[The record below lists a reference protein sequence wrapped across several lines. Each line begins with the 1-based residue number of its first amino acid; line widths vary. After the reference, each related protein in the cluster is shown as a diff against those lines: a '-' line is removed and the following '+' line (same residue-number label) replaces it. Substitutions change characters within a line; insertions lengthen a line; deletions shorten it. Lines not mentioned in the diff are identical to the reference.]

1 MSTDPQTEADAD
13 TVANRAAQVITR
25 MGADIRALTGER
37 DRYRTA
43 WRSARERAQAYGEGI
58 LRVVKDREQYQEW
71 LRQAEERAAMPA
83 APVAAPPTGQ
93 TGLREVIAAA
103 LYRHEWP
110 GKQVWEQA
118 LAMDRE
124 AFLAQADAVLPVLPE
139 TARLHDEI
147 LTLRADQAKMRDLL
161 RSENER
167 ANSAIDRETTAEE
180 AEEEHRLAL
189 SDALG
194 LGTGAPWDAIRVR
207 AAELAGQGL
216 VEDDE
221 GDELV
226 CIDECGLCDACG
238 MEPFGTPA
246 EGWREAARFLRS
258 TARASGNRRGALHGA
273 RLIET
278 ELRRLAAEAPPALCI
293 ECGHAYAAHQEGDD
307 PVSPGSCAE
316 CPDEEWHD
324 YDGPTDGRPEL
335 RLPRH
340 TVNEAEA
347 PDAEADGA
355 LRPTPRDRHREA
367 WNALTP
373 QRQAAYLAEL
383 DNAGRRQDGTEQAG
397 GPWVAAEAPRTETP
411 AEALCICGHPTRHH
425 CEDACLRTGCGCS
438 DSLEIS
444 ALPEALEAVLTKR
457 FTELGNPFS
466 EMRRHEQGPDGWPS
480 SRPVGPHQ
488 VGEVLRELLAAAPTV
503 TLPGKEA

>member
-1 MSTDPQTEADAD
+1 MATPPATHPASYCPDAAHTLQWGVRPGSTTQGWILTRNDDGSSVVAVLDGYPHGRTPVLAGEACEWADRILGAAQEWVEQPARSGAYHRHNSVVAAPGAALNSTPDPQT
-13 TVANRAAQVITR
+13 
-25 MGADIRALTGER
+25 
-37 DRYRTA
+37 
-43 WRSARERAQAYGEGI
+43 
-58 LRVVKDREQYQEW
+58 
-71 LRQAEERAAMPA
+71 AEPDDPA
-83 APVAAPPTGQ
+83 AYALARHIADHPVSTIQAAFRYLNTPITIELEPAAVPPADRA
-93 TGLREVIAAA
+93 GLRELIAGA

-189 SDALG
+189 SEALG

-246 EGWREAARFLRS
+246 EGWREAARFLRR
-258 TARASGNRRGALHGA
+258 TARDSGNREGALHGA

-278 ELRRLAAEAPPALCI
+278 ELRRLADEAP
-293 ECGHAYAAHQEGDD
+293 Q
-307 PVSPGSCAE
+307 
-316 CPDEEWHD
+316 
-324 YDGPTDGRPEL
+324 PE
-335 RLPRH
+335 
-340 TVNEAEA
+340 TQAA
-347 PDAEADGA
+347 PDTASLAKVVRWVTSEVVVTKTEFGNGYRAAQRDIRDLMNGPSRLAAVAEPGKESVWCSAVA
-355 LRPTPRDRHREA
+355 LRVHHAPHDWEPQPGMTPVHC
-367 WNALTP
+367 
-373 QRQAAYLAEL
+373 
-383 DNAGRRQDGTEQAG
+383 G
-397 GPWVAAEAPRTETP
+397 
-411 AEALCICGHPTRHH
+411 GHP
-425 CEDACLRTGCGCS
+425 
-438 DSLEIS
+438 
-444 ALPEALEAVLTKR
+444 
-457 FTELGNPFS
+457 
-466 EMRRHEQGPDGWPS
+466 
-480 SRPVGPHQ
+480 
-488 VGEVLRELLAAAPTV
+488 APAV